1 MIGQGSRGRTA
12 SRKPRGRA
20 GVLALVASAFVLF
33 GALGAVSA
41 AVARPFA
48 NLACETPPPA
58 FCAPTGCPQG
68 FLDNLGNAL
77 EAKTGR
83 RFFLDFPC
91 DLKPGEKVVF
101 ILNLHGHGSS
111 GAWVRNYFPAT
122 SLVSKYRLV
131 VATPTAGN
139 TQHDW
144 AEADN
149 AHLQNIADQVIG
161 EFGPQNIKAFW
172 LAGHSL
178 GGAYAN
184 RIVCN
189 DYFKGRVD
197 GWLSLSGGRIGKIQP
212 SPDIFRSTPVKAGST
227 PAPVKIP
234 PGAGGVDTPP
244 ACDFN
249 FIFETGDQEI
259 VGLPS
264 SSPWAEKYGC
274 AARTRER
281 DVVDTRPG
289 LIDHV
294 REGEPNPALGRKA
307 RPGVAQVML
316 YPKCRDG
323 RVVADVVRLDKGHTE
338 GLEPK
343 ITERLVAMMA
353 GAPGGK
359 LRSR

>member
-1 MIGQGSRGRTA
+1 MTAQRFSWRASPPARRGL
-12 SRKPRGRA
+12 
-20 GVLALVASAFVLF
+20 GVLGLIVSALFAF
-33 GALGAVSA
+33 GATSSA
-41 AVARPFA
+41 APRPFA
-48 NLACETPPPA
+48 GVACEKPPPA
-58 FCAPTGCPQG
+58 FCAATGCPQG
-68 FLDNLGNAL
+68 FLDNPGNAVD
-77 EAKTGR
+77 AKTGR

-122 SLVSKYRLV
+122 NSVSKYRLV

-139 TQHDW
+139 AQHDW
-144 AEADN
+144 ALADN
-149 AHLQNIADQVIG
+149 EHLQNIADQVIG
-161 EFGPQNIKAFW
+161 EVGPQSIKAFW

-178 GGAYAN
+178 GGAYVN
-184 RIVCN
+184 KIGCN

-197 GWLSLSGGRIGKIQP
+197 GWLSLSGGRIGKISP
-212 SPDIFRSTPVKAGST
+212 SPDIFRSASAAAGS
-227 PAPVKIP
+227 PPPPVKIP

-244 ACDFN
+244 ACDFS

-264 SSPWAEKYGC
+264 TSPWADKYGC
-274 AARTRER
+274 APRIRER
-281 DVVDTRPG
+281 DVVDAKPG

-294 REGEPNPALGRKA
+294 REGAPNAALGRKA
-307 RPGVAQVML
+307 RPGVAQVMI

-338 GLEPK
+338 GLEPLV
-343 ITERLVAMMA
+343 TERLIGMIAA
-353 GAPGGK
+353 APGGK
-359 LRSR
+359 LRVK